1 MEFTYFD
8 MILVLVWTT
17 VLSMPLAWITVKTC
31 EFIDVMYRKYND
43 RRTVKE
49 ITVDKSGKIITK

>member
-8 MILVLVWTT
+8 MILVLVWTA

-31 EFIDVMYRKYND
+31 EFIDAMYRKYND
-43 RRTVKE
+43 RRIVKE
-49 ITVDKSGKIITK
+49 IEVDKSGKIITK